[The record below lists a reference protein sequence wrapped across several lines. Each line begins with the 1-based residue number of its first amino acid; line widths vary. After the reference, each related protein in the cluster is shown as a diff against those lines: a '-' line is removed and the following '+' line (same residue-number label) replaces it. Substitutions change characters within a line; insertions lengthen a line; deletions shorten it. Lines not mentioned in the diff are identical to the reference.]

1 MCVILKRW
9 WETKQK
15 TLKKNE
21 PKIMGE
27 NRSGKSTETFWWPN
41 YEYSVAVN
49 TTRIRGVIQSIRG
62 IEHSSRDAESGCTNF
77 NESTVFYWHFNRL
90 YWGRQS
96 IFFLS
101 SLSSAHKSWH
111 LFTTDSQSC
120 FNITNEFYQSRNKHA
135 LTNTFTS
142 NLHLL
147 QFWCNFENMLINSVN
162 FFCVCFEKQ

>member
-15 TLKKNE
+15 TLKKKTNQKLWG
-21 PKIMGE
+21 KIEVE
-27 NRSGKSTETFWWPN
+27 NRRKHFG
-41 YEYSVAVN
+41 AVN
-49 TTRIRGVIQSIRG
+49 TTRIRGVIQFIRG
-62 IEHSSRDAESGCTNF
+62 IEHSSRDAESGFTNF

-120 FNITNEFYQSRNKHA
+120 FNITNEFYQSHNKHA